1 MRCGVALWGAAWR
14 REVGDPQSWVFASF
28 FFFFFSDLA
37 GFLLGCRG
45 GLRWL
50 VGWFEVG
57 RDGATWRGLAVGR
70 GFGLRWV
77 VYLGHCH
84 NPIFFLVFFSR
95 FSRSTWFL
103 SVAGGSF
110 DGFGWFWVCLWV
122 LCSGSGWVAGWIFG
136 GFRWG
141 FALWWVS
148 VGYGVALGGFVR
160 WLSVVVGGFG
170 RFGWWW
176 VPVITVSLLQT
187 KTIIII
193 IIIII
198 IIK

>member
-1 MRCGVALWGAAWR
+1 MLSFSWILAGLSQTKHHQPESQTKQPRALAPTKRRAAWR
-14 REVGDPQSWVFASF
+14 REVGDPPSWVFAS
-28 FFFFFSDLA
+28 FFFSDLA

-57 RDGATWRGLAVGR
+57 RSGSRWGGVAGLAVGR

-110 DGFGWFWVCLWV
+110 DGFG
-122 LCSGSGWVAGWIFG
+122 
-136 GFRWG
+136 
-141 FALWWVS
+141 
-148 VGYGVALGGFVR
+148 
-160 WLSVVVGGFG
+160 
-170 RFGWWW
+170 
-176 VPVITVSLLQT
+176 
-187 KTIIII
+187 
-193 IIIII
+193 
-198 IIK
+198 